1 MGYVSKFVS
10 VEVKYD
16 FITQL
21 DLPHVTKV
29 NQRG

>member
-1 MGYVSKFVS
+1 MDYVSKFIS

-21 DLPHVTKV
+21 GLPHGAKV
-29 NQRG
+29 N